1 MSPANSYASDLSP
14 EFALLG
20 FLAQQSAHGYELHQ
34 RLSTDLGQV
43 WHVSL
48 SQTYN
53 ILNRLEVRGFIRGI
67 VQEQEKLPPRR
78 TFRLTSAG
86 RRRFDN
92 WLYSPTPC
100 SVRTIRVEFV
110 TRLYFSHAR
119 HPDRVA
125 NLIEAQIE
133 EVRAGLTRLEA
144 MLAELPPGQVF
155 NQLGLKL
162 RVRQLASLMDWLTE
176 CRAAL
181 EPRRA
186 A

>member
-1 MSPANSYASDLSP
+1 MPTRTSYASDLSP
-14 EFALLG
+14 EYALLG
-20 FLAQQSAHGYELHQ
+20 LLAQRPTHGYELHQ
-34 RLSTDLGQV
+34 RLVTDLGQV

-53 ILNRLEVRGFIRGI
+53 ILNRLESQGFVRGT
-67 VQEQEKLPPRR
+67 VQDQEKLPSRR
-78 TFRLTSAG
+78 IFRLTLAG

-110 TRLYFSHAR
+110 TRLYFSHALN
-119 HPDRVA
+119 PDRIA
-125 NLIEAQIE
+125 NLVEAQTE
-133 EVRAGLTRLEA
+133 EVRARLTRLQVV
-144 MLAELPPGQVF
+144 LAELPPHQVF

-162 RVRQLASLMDWLTE
+162 RVRQLTSLLDWLAE
-176 CRAAL
+176 CRATL